1 MDTIW
6 CCSVG
11 IDIDCQNNPDNIYLH
26 KSLAVFK
33 DLENLKPAFI
43 LTSKFKI
50 LCLNYLSLKF

>member
-11 IDIDCQNNPDNIYLH
+11 IDIDCQNNWDNIYLH

-43 LTSKFKI
+43 LTSI
-50 LCLNYLSLKF
+50 LKT